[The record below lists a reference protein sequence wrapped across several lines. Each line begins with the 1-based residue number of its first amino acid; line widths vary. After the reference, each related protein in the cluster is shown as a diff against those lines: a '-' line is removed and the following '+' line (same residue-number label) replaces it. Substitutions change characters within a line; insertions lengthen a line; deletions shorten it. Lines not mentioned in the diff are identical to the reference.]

1 MSKGYILYINMNS
14 TKTVH
19 PKLPILQT
27 SDQSYH
33 RIYIIYSYQVTS
45 KSYCQKQFSQY
56 TCPRCNTRY
65 CSLPCYKSHSLRCTE
80 SFMRENVMEELQHL
94 QPDVRSK
101 QKILDI
107 LKRFHTEDK
116 ADIMDEDDSLL
127 SEETIEKVLS
137 GNTSFEDLSAEE
149 KKHFQRAVA
158 SGELSKL
165 IKPWEYWW
173 LKPSA
178 KCISVGQDG
187 TQLVKPLVREDT
199 AVSSEDGI
207 DGDPLHDISLG
218 PDSPLPSVSKLS
230 STGPSPL
237 LAVHLIDIMY
247 SYCYT
252 LRLYNGDWQSD
263 SIGSATV
270 LLSISSVL
278 GQGEQPQTVPEA
290 LSHCMEQTC
299 SPAFRH
305 MGGLQFAL
313 GLIDDTITL
322 LHLGC
327 PALVCLLCDLR
338 RLIQHTEKDL
348 KSEKP
353 RKSKSSEIKT
363 KLKSAER
370 KVYFIMC
377 WAYEQPQEA
386 WSSIAAI
393 VEAEKSRLVEFVG
406 SKASVPQMKKL
417 QNEGKPLIEEVE

>member
-1 MSKGYILYINMNS
+1 MAETI
-14 TKTVH
+14 
-19 PKLPILQT
+19 
-27 SDQSYH
+27 
-33 RIYIIYSYQVTS
+33 VTS
-45 KSYCQKQFSQY
+45 EAASSSSQLNSSSRIICRVCQKQFSQY

-94 QPDVRSK
+94 QPDGRSK
-101 QKILDI
+101 QKMLDI
-107 LKRFHTEDK
+107 LKRFHSEDE
-116 ADIMDEDDSLL
+116 ADIMDED
-127 SEETIEKVLS
+127 
-137 GNTSFEDLSAEE
+137 DLSAEE

-165 IKPWEYWW
+165 IKPWEPWW

-178 KCISVGQDG
+178 KYISLGQDG
-187 TQLVKPLVREDT
+187 TQLVQPLVREDI

-207 DGDPLHDISLG
+207 EGDPLHDIPLG

-230 STGPSPL
+230 AARPSPL
-237 LAVHLIDIMY
+237 LAVHLVDIMY
-247 SYCYT
+247 SYCFT

-263 SIGSATV
+263 PVGSATV

-278 GQGEQPQTVPEA
+278 GQGGQPETGLEA

-305 MGGLQFAL
+305 MGGLPLAL
-313 GLIDDTITL
+313 GLINDTITL
-322 LHLGC
+322 LHLQS
-327 PALVCLLCDLR
+327 PAIVCLLCDLR
-338 RLIQHTEKDL
+338 RLIQHAEKDL

-353 RKSKSSEIKT
+353 RKSRSSEIKM

-377 WAYEQPQEA
+377 WAHEQPREA

-393 VEAEKSRLVEFVG
+393 VEAEKSRLVEFIG
-406 SKASVPQMKKL
+406 SNTSLLERKKVE
-417 QNEGKPLIEEVE
+417 NEGKPLIKEVE

>member
-1 MSKGYILYINMNS
+1 MADEIITSEAVSSSSELNS
-14 TKTVH
+14 
-19 PKLPILQT
+19 
-27 SDQSYH
+27 SS
-33 RIYIIYSYQVTS
+33 RIICRV
-45 KSYCQKQFSQY
+45 CQKQFSQY

-94 QPDVRSK
+94 QPDDGSK
-101 QKILDI
+101 QKMLDI
-107 LKRFHTEDK
+107 LKRFHSEDE
-116 ADIMDEDDSLL
+116 ADIMDEDDSPL
-127 SEETIEKVLS
+127 SEETIQKVLS
-137 GNTSFEDLSAEE
+137 GNQISFEDLSAEE

-165 IKPWEYWW
+165 IKPWEPWW
-173 LKPSA
+173 SKPSA
-178 KCISVGQDG
+178 KYISLGQDG
-187 TQLVKPLVREDT
+187 TQLVQPLVKEDT

-207 DGDPLHDISLG
+207 ESDPLHDIPLG

-230 STGPSPL
+230 AAGPSPL
-237 LAVHLIDIMY
+237 LAVHLVDIMY
-247 SYCYT
+247 SYCFT

-263 SIGSATV
+263 PIGSATV
-270 LLSISSVL
+270 LLSVSSVL
-278 GQGEQPQTVPEA
+278 GQGGQPETVLEA

-313 GLIDDTITL
+313 GLINDTITL
-322 LHLGC
+322 LHLDT
-327 PALVCLLCDLR
+327 PALVCMLCDLR
-338 RLIQHTEKDL
+338 RLIQYAEKDL
-348 KSEKP
+348 KSEKS

-377 WAYEQPQEA
+377 WAHEQPQEA

-393 VEAEKSRLVEFVG
+393 VEAEKSRLVEFIG
-406 SKASVPQMKKL
+406 SKTSVPKMKKV
-417 QNEGKPLIEEVE
+417 QNEGKPLIKEVE

>member
-1 MSKGYILYINMNS
+1 MK
-14 TKTVH
+14 
-19 PKLPILQT
+19 
-27 SDQSYH
+27 
-33 RIYIIYSYQVTS
+33 
-45 KSYCQKQFSQY
+45 
-56 TCPRCNTRY
+56 
-65 CSLPCYKSHSLRCTE
+65 
-80 SFMRENVMEELQHL
+80 ENVMEELQHL
-94 QPDVRSK
+94 QPDDGSK

-107 LKRFHTEDK
+107 LKRFHSEDE

-127 SEETIEKVLS
+127 SEETIQKVLS
-137 GNTSFEDLSAEE
+137 GNQINFEDLSAEE

-165 IKPWEYWW
+165 IKPWEPWW
-173 LKPSA
+173 LNPSA
-178 KCISVGQDG
+178 KYISLGQDG
-187 TQLVKPLVREDT
+187 TQLVQPLVREDT

-207 DGDPLHDISLG
+207 ESDPLHDIPLG

-230 STGPSPL
+230 AARPSPL
-237 LAVHLIDIMY
+237 LAVHLVDIMY
-247 SYCYT
+247 SYCFT

-263 SIGSATV
+263 PIGSATV
-270 LLSISSVL
+270 LLSVSSVL
-278 GQGEQPQTVPEA
+278 GQGGQPETVLEA

-313 GLIDDTITL
+313 GLINDTITV
-322 LHLGC
+322 LHLET

-338 RLIQHTEKDL
+338 RLIQHAEKDL

-377 WAYEQPQEA
+377 WAHEQPREA

-393 VEAEKSRLVEFVG
+393 VEGEKSRLVEFVG
-406 SKASVPQMKKL
+406 SKTSVPKMKKV
-417 QNEGKPLIEEVE
+417 QNEGKPLIKEVE

>member
-1 MSKGYILYINMNS
+1 MAETI
-14 TKTVH
+14 
-19 PKLPILQT
+19 
-27 SDQSYH
+27 
-33 RIYIIYSYQVTS
+33 VTS
-45 KSYCQKQFSQY
+45 EAASSSSQLNSSSHIICRVCQKQFSQY

-94 QPDVRSK
+94 QPDGGSK
-101 QKILDI
+101 QKMLDI
-107 LKRFHTEDK
+107 LKRFHSEDE

-127 SEETIEKVLS
+127 SEETIQKVLS
-137 GNTSFEDLSAEE
+137 GNQISFEDLSTEE

-165 IKPWEYWW
+165 IKPWEPWW

-178 KCISVGQDG
+178 KYISLGRDG
-187 TQLVKPLVREDT
+187 TQLVQPLVRDDT
-199 AVSSEDGI
+199 AVD
-207 DGDPLHDISLG
+207 DPLHDIPLG

-230 STGPSPL
+230 AAGPSPL
-237 LAVHLIDIMY
+237 LAVHLVDIVY
-247 SYCYT
+247 SYCFT
-252 LRLYNGDWQSD
+252 LRLYNGDWESD
-263 SIGSATV
+263 PIGSATV
-270 LLSISSVL
+270 LLSVSSVL
-278 GQGEQPQTVPEA
+278 GQGGQPETVLEA

-313 GLIDDTITL
+313 GLINDTITL
-322 LHLGC
+322 LNLEG

-338 RLIQHTEKDL
+338 RLILQAEKDL

-353 RKSKSSEIKT
+353 RKSRSSEIKT

-377 WAYEQPQEA
+377 WAHEQPQEA
-386 WSSIAAI
+386 WSSLAAI
-393 VEAEKSRLVEFVG
+393 VEAEQRRLVESIG
-406 SKASVPQMKKL
+406 SKTGIPKMEKVQT
-417 QNEGKPLIEEVE
+417 EGKPLIKEVE

>member
-1 MSKGYILYINMNS
+1 MADEIITSEAVSSSSELNS
-14 TKTVH
+14 
-19 PKLPILQT
+19 
-27 SDQSYH
+27 SS
-33 RIYIIYSYQVTS
+33 RIICRV
-45 KSYCQKQFSQY
+45 CQKQFSQY

-94 QPDVRSK
+94 QPDDGSK
-101 QKILDI
+101 QKMLDI
-107 LKRFHTEDK
+107 LKRFHSEDE
-116 ADIMDEDDSLL
+116 ADIMDEDDSPL
-127 SEETIEKVLS
+127 SEETIQKVLS
-137 GNTSFEDLSAEE
+137 GNQLSFEDLSAEE

-165 IKPWEYWW
+165 IKPWEPWW
-173 LKPSA
+173 SKPSA
-178 KCISVGQDG
+178 KYISLGQDG
-187 TQLVKPLVREDT
+187 TQLVQPLVKEDT

-207 DGDPLHDISLG
+207 ESDPLHDVPLG

-230 STGPSPL
+230 AAGPSPL
-237 LAVHLIDIMY
+237 LAVHLVDIMY
-247 SYCYT
+247 SYCFT

-263 SIGSATV
+263 PIGSATV

-278 GQGEQPQTVPEA
+278 GQGGLPETVLEA

-313 GLIDDTITL
+313 GLINDTIAL
-322 LHLGC
+322 LHLDT
-327 PALVCLLCDLR
+327 PALVCMLCDLR
-338 RLIQHTEKDL
+338 RLIQHAEKNL
-348 KSEKP
+348 KSEKS

-377 WAYEQPQEA
+377 WAHEQPQEA

-393 VEAEKSRLVEFVG
+393 VEAEKSRLVEFIG
-406 SKASVPQMKKL
+406 SKTSVPKMKKV
-417 QNEGKPLIEEVE
+417 QNEGKPLIKEVE

>member
-1 MSKGYILYINMNS
+1 MADEIITSEAVSSSSELNS
-14 TKTVH
+14 
-19 PKLPILQT
+19 
-27 SDQSYH
+27 SS
-33 RIYIIYSYQVTS
+33 RIICRV
-45 KSYCQKQFSQY
+45 CQKQFSQY

-65 CSLPCYKSHSLRCTE
+65 CSLPCYKSHSLRCTK

-94 QPDVRSK
+94 QPDDGSK
-101 QKILDI
+101 QKMLDI
-107 LKRFHTEDK
+107 LKRFHSEDE

-127 SEETIEKVLS
+127 SEETIQKVLS
-137 GNTSFEDLSAEE
+137 GNQLSFEDLSAEE

-165 IKPWEYWW
+165 IKPWEPWW
-173 LKPSA
+173 SKPSA
-178 KCISVGQDG
+178 KYISLGQDG
-187 TQLVKPLVREDT
+187 TQLVQPLVKEDT

-207 DGDPLHDISLG
+207 ESDPLHDVPLG

-230 STGPSPL
+230 AAGPSPL
-237 LAVHLIDIMY
+237 LAVHLVDIMY
-247 SYCYT
+247 SYCFT

-263 SIGSATV
+263 PIGSATV
-270 LLSISSVL
+270 LLSVSSVL
-278 GQGEQPQTVPEA
+278 GQGGLPETVLEA

-313 GLIDDTITL
+313 GLINDTIAL
-322 LHLGC
+322 LHLDT
-327 PALVCLLCDLR
+327 PALVCMLCDLR
-338 RLIQHTEKDL
+338 RLIQHAEKNL
-348 KSEKP
+348 KSEKS

-377 WAYEQPQEA
+377 WAHEQPQEA

-393 VEAEKSRLVEFVG
+393 VEAEKSRLVEFIG
-406 SKASVPQMKKL
+406 SKTSVPKMKKV
-417 QNEGKPLIEEVE
+417 QNEGKPLIKEVE